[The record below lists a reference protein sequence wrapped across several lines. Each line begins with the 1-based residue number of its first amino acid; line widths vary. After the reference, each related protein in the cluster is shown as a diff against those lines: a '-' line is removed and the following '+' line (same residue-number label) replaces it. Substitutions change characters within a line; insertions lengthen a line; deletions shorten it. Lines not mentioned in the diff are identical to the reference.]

1 MATKILV
8 LNPGSTSTKIAVFEG
23 AKNIFQHTLRHR
35 TDELQAFTSVA
46 SQFSFRK
53 EAILSELKKAG
64 VDVSDVRFVVGRG
77 GLVKP
82 IESGVYEVNEAMK
95 ADLLSAQYGEHASN
109 LGGLIAD
116 NIARSLP
123 SAQAYIADPVVV
135 DEMQDVARVSGHPM
149 FSRRSIFH
157 ALNQKAIARAH
168 AQKQGR
174 RYEECSFVVA
184 HLGGG
189 ISVGAHRQGRVVDVN
204 NALGG
209 DGPLSPERAGTLPA
223 AQLME
228 ICFDGLHNRSE
239 VTKMLVGRGGVVA
252 HLGTNDMQQ
261 ASAQAAQGNARA
273 QLVIDAMCYQVGKEI
288 GAAVAVL
295 CGKVDAIL
303 LTGGIAHDSYVTDYI
318 SRMVEF
324 IAPVT
329 VYAGEDEMMA
339 LATNVLQML
348 EGKLPL
354 KIYR

>member
-1 MATKILV
+1 MNPKILV

-23 AKNIFQHTLRHR
+23 AQNIFQHTLRHSS
-35 TDELQAFTSVA
+35 DELKAFTSVA

-53 EAILSELKKAG
+53 EAILSELQKAG
-64 VDVSDVRFVVGRG
+64 VEVSDLRFVVGRG

-95 ADLLSAQYGEHASN
+95 TDLYSAQYGEHASN
-109 LGGLIAD
+109 LGGLLAD
-116 NIARSLP
+116 DIARSLS

-135 DEMQDVARVSGHPM
+135 DEMQDVARVSGHPI

-174 RYEECSFVVA
+174 RYEDLNVVVA

-223 AQLME
+223 VQLME
-228 ICFDGLHNRSE
+228 LCFDGQHSRSE
-239 VTKMLVGRGGVVA
+239 LTKMLVGRGGVVA
-252 HLGTNDMQQ
+252 HLGTNDMQH
-261 ASAQAAQGNARA
+261 AAAQAAQGNARA
-273 QLVIDAMCYQVGKEI
+273 QQVIDAMCYQIGKEI
-288 GAAVAVL
+288 GAAAAVL

-303 LTGGIAHDSYVTDYI
+303 ITGGIAHDSYVTGYI
-318 SRMVEF
+318 SRMVKF
-324 IAPVT
+324 IAPVS
-329 VYAGEDEMMA
+329 VYAGEDEMTA
-339 LATNVLQML
+339 LATNVLQMA

-354 KIYR
+354 KDYR